1 MLQRIT
7 IFPLAE
13 ESYQSYDADKYFMAD
28 FILVTFELTTYI
40 ISRGSFILL
49 RDFLHLFVLVHA

>member
-1 MLQRIT
+1 
-7 IFPLAE
+7 
-13 ESYQSYDADKYFMAD
+13 MAD
-28 FILVTFELTTYI
+28 FIFVTFELTTYI